1 MATYARL
8 RATVI
13 LAFALFAAQAGVAFG
28 EASGPD
34 YFSVTGVASDDVLN
48 IRSKPSAS
56 ADKIGEIPFDGNG
69 IQNLGCEGGLT
80 FAEWQ
85 RATEAERA
93 ASARS
98 RWCRIS
104 YRGVEGWV
112 AGRFLAEG
120 RRRPGASRGS
130 ASPNPTF
137 WGVSGQA
144 DFLNLR
150 SGPTTD
156 SQVLRKL
163 LPGTVVRNHGC
174 KDVAEQTWCEIET
187 LNNDRIRGWGTA
199 AYLEKPNASLR
210 AGQGAFDATG
220 KVPCAQFAGQPMGQC
235 SFGVARDG
243 GGTATVSVTRPDGL
257 RRALFFQDGR
267 FVSADTSQADGYPA
281 VSSRKES
288 DLHTIRVGHERYEIP
303 DAAIFGS

>member
-1 MATYARL
+1 MVTYARL

-13 LAFALFAAQAGVAFG
+13 LAFALFAAQAGLAFG

-34 YFSVTGVASDDVLN
+34 YFKVSGVASNDVLN
-48 IRSKPSAS
+48 IREEPSAS
-56 ADKIGEIPFDGNG
+56 ANKIGHIPFDGDG
-69 IQNLGCEGGLT
+69 IRNLGCEGGLT
-80 FAEWQ
+80 FAQWQ

-93 ASARS
+93 ASARD

-112 AGRFLAEG
+112 AGRFLAETSRIPDASG
-120 RRRPGASRGS
+120 GA
-130 ASPNPTF
+130 ASPNPTY
-137 WGVSGQA
+137 WGVSGKA

-156 SQVLRKL
+156 SQVLREL
-163 LPGTVVRNHGC
+163 LPGTVVRNLGC
-174 KDVAEQTWCEIET
+174 KRSAGQTWCEIEA
-187 LNNDRIRGWGTA
+187 LDGDRIRGWGSA
-199 AYLEKPNASLR
+199 AYLEKPNAGLR

-235 SFGVARDG
+235 NFGVARDG
-243 GGTATVSVTRPDGL
+243 GGTATVSVTRPDGV
-257 RRALFFQDGR
+257 RRALFFQDGK

-281 VSSRKES
+281 ISSRKES
-288 DLHTIRVGHERYEIP
+288 DLHMIRVGSERYEIP
-303 DAAIFGS
+303 DAAIFGG

>member
-98 RWCRIS
+98 RWCRVS
-104 YRGVEGWV
+104 YRGIEGWV

-120 RRRPGASRGS
+120 SRRPGASRGA

-137 WGVSGQA
+137 WSVSGKA

-174 KDVAEQTWCEIET
+174 SGSAGQAWCEVEQ
-187 LNNDRIRGWGTA
+187 LDGERLRGFVSA
-199 AYLEKPNASLR
+199 AYLEEPNASLR

-220 KVPCAQFAGQPMGQC
+220 KVPCAQFAGQPMRQC

-267 FVSADTSQADGYPA
+267 FVSADTGQADGYPA
-281 VSSRKES
+281 VSSRKEI
-288 DLHTIRVGHERYEIP
+288 DLHMIRVGQERYEIP
-303 DAAIFGS
+303 DAAIFGG